1 MSTQVLAALRGAHK
15 RYGAIPALDGIDLE
29 IREGELLSLLGVNG
43 AGKTTALSLITG
55 QIRADAGTVELFGG
69 DPTLPAQ
76 RARLGVML
84 QEAELPEKLRVREL
98 VHLQCQYFAAPM
110 AVDGALAL
118 AGLGELAGRRYEQ
131 LSGGQKRRVQFALAL
146 AGNPRLLLIDEP
158 TTGLDVGARRQFWQV
173 VRDLKSRGVSIVL
186 TTHYLEEADALADR
200 IVVIGRGRVLADG
213 SPMAIKARTH
223 GRRIGAQSRLDLA
236 TVRGFAHVAQ
246 ASESEGRI
254 TVRSAHVEDV
264 LRQWLAADPGL
275 TDLTVE
281 ALSLEDA
288 FVELTAENGA

>member
-1 MSTQVLAALRGAHK
+1 MSIGVLAALHGVHK
-15 RYGAIPALDGIDLE
+15 RYGAIQALAGLDLE

-55 QIRADAGTVELFGG
+55 QIPADAGTVSLFDG

-84 QEAELPEKLRVREL
+84 QEAELPEKLRVGEL
-98 VHLQCQYFAAPM
+98 VHLQCQYFDAPL
-110 AVDGALAL
+110 AVDEALAL
-118 AGLGELAGRRYEQ
+118 AGLGSLSDRRYEQ

-146 AGNPRLLLIDEP
+146 AGNPRLLLVDEP

-173 VRDLKSRGVSIVL
+173 IRDLKARGVSIVL
-186 TTHYLEEADALADR
+186 TTHYLDEADALADR
-200 IVVIGRGRVLADG
+200 IVVIGGGRVLAEG
-213 SPMAIKARTH
+213 SPMAIKTQAQGRRVGART
-223 GRRIGAQSRLDLA
+223 RLPLSV
-236 TVRGFAHVAQ
+236 VREFAHVSH

-254 TVRSAHVEDV
+254 TLRSPRVEDV
-264 LRQWLAADPGL
+264 LRQWLAADPDL
-275 TDLTVE
+275 ADLTVE

-288 FVELTAENGA
+288 FIALTGESMP